1 MQHEDLLTD
10 YLSVASAAK
19 ALHVHPHTLKRWRWN
34 NYGPQPVKVGGRMY
48 YRASEIQRWLASLS
62 EHDATARA

>member
-1 MQHEDLLTD
+1 MQYTDLLTD
-10 YLSVASAAK
+10 YLSVTAAAK

-48 YRASEIQRWLASLS
+48 YRASDIQRWLQSLG
-62 EHDATARA
+62 EHDNAVRA

>member
-1 MQHEDLLTD
+1 MQHADLLTD
-10 YLSVASAAK
+10 YLPVASAAK

-48 YRASEIQRWLASLS
+48 YRATEIQRWLESLG
-62 EHDATARA
+62 EHDAAARV